1 MSRSPSP
8 SAHLLRM
15 ALLFAAGLVV
25 FLAVRALL
33 VPQDFGRYGH
43 YRPGAAEE
51 NRGRPLFHAGE
62 GACADCHE
70 DVAEAKAPGPH
81 AGVRCEACHGPLK
94 SHADDPEAVKPARPA
109 VPALCLRCHREDGA
123 RPSGFPA
130 VDGSHGGGEPCLGC
144 HKPHDPR
151 IS

>member
-1 MSRSPSP
+1 
-8 SAHLLRM
+8 M

-33 VPQDFGRYGH
+33 VPQGFGRYGH

-51 NRGRPLFHAGE
+51 NRARPLHHAGE
-62 GACADCHE
+62 AACADCHG

-81 AGVRCEACHGPLK
+81 AGVHCEACHGPLK
-94 SHADDPEAVKPARPA
+94 VHADDPEAVKPALPS

-123 RPSGFPA
+123 KPKGFPA